1 MDEAEKKP
9 GVTHPSLNRREAFAR
24 ALAEGIAL
32 DRAGELAGYGP
43 NDGKRV
49 RESAARPHIAARI
62 IEIRTER
69 PQSLTEAEPL
79 IAQLLDAATKARL
92 LNSAAGYAAVRSLL
106 AEAAR
111 LQSRV
116 EGPVALAPPRP
127 RLPEMTNQEWL
138 AEYGPK
144 RVTAT

>member
-9 GVTHPSLNRREAFAR
+9 GNTHPNLKRREAFAR
-24 ALAEGIAL
+24 ALADGVAPHGAGE
-32 DRAGELAGYGP
+32 RAGYTYNHGQ
-43 NDGKRV
+43 RV
-49 RESAARPHIAARI
+49 EERALRPHIAARI
-62 IEIRTER
+62 IEIRTEWA
-69 PQSLTEAEPL
+69 QSLTEAEPL
-79 IAQLLDAATKARL
+79 IGQLLDAAGRARL
-92 LNSAAGYAAVRSLL
+92 LNSAAGYAAVRGLL

-116 EGPVALAPPRP
+116 ADPVALAPPRS

-138 AEYGPK
+138 ATYGPK